1 MNYIEDADITTILS
15 YDRHSISKTLVKVYD
30 QAKAGY
36 LIESETRKKQLY
48 NRIVQILEAFSPSTI
63 TYDVNNTVSSIRR
76 TQDLIMSLYMHL
88 EILNFKEYYNE
99 HNSGL
104 QLRGLDLA
112 SILAHAS
119 IASSGTGTLLPTICE
134 IIEHIKDI
142 KIEVQAGKNIE
153 ILDSWMVNTK
163 TLPYI
168 VNKDNYEIVIEHL
181 RKSDLWMFEKPI
193 KGDFKYIFE
202 STKYSRYDPTIA
214 TILKYLLINP
224 STIVNVSELVSVLLS
239 HITNNIEVECKT
251 YPKVENE
258 PVMVA
263 LAQIEKSIC
272 AKYPEFSFM
281 YDVLKISGVQLPV
294 PYDRIKNILRS
305 FND

>member
-36 LIESETRKKQLY
+36 LIESESRKKQLY
-48 NRIVQILEAFSPSTI
+48 NRVVQILKTFLPTTI

-99 HNSGL
+99 HTSYL

-112 SILAHAS
+112 SILAHTS
-119 IASSGTGTLLPTICE
+119 IADGGTNTLLPTIRD

-168 VNKDNYEIVIEHL
+168 VNKGNCEIVIEHL
-181 RKSDLWMFEKPI
+181 RKSDLWFFEKPI

-202 STKYSRYDPTIA
+202 STKFSRYDPNIVI
-214 TILKYLLINP
+214 ILKYLLINP
-224 STIVNVSELVSVLLS
+224 STIVNVTELVSALIS
-239 HITNNIEVECKT
+239 HITNNIDVECKNH
-251 YPKVENE
+251 PKVENE
-258 PVMVA
+258 PVMFA
-263 LAQIEKSIC
+263 LAQMEKNIC
-272 AKYPEFSFM
+272 AKYPEFNYM
-281 YDVLKISGVQLPV
+281 YDVLKISGIQLPEV
-294 PYDRIKNILRS
+294 HNSFKNILRS